1 MANSFRNFLNAWE
14 GFRVA
19 ADDYR
24 ELDNERVLVLVQ
36 FSGRGKTSGVE
47 LGQMRTK
54 GAHVFQVRNGKV
66 TRLIQYLDA
75 DRALADLGL
84 APEGGPA

>member
-14 GFRVA
+14 DFRVA
-19 ADDYR
+19 ANDYR

-36 FSGRGKTSGVE
+36 ASGRGKTSGVE

-66 TRLIQYLDA
+66 TRLIQYPDA